1 MKFCP
6 KTQAPCWQVL
16 KKKYAQSFPSFLF
29 SKSVGIENVDEAF
42 YSLAFK
48 LSQFVIEVN
57 KHRFCGVSFKEASFI
72 ESHPHATLSVLH
84 RGSHYVHTCFF

>member
-1 MKFCP
+1 ML
-6 KTQAPCWQVL
+6 AGAE
-16 KKKYAQSFPSFLF
+16 KKCTKSFPSFLF

-57 KHRFCGVSFKEASFI
+57 KNRFCSVIFKESLFI
-72 ESHPHATLSVLH
+72 
-84 RGSHYVHTCFF
+84 